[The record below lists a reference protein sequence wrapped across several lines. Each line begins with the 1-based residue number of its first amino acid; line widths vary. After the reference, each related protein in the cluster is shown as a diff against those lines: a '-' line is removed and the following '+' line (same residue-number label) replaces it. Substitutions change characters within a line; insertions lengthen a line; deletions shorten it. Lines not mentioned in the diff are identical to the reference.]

1 MDFRTHRVAGICTGL
16 VAASMVVPV
25 PYTTQSLVAYGII
38 VLSSA
43 AGSYIPDIDEP
54 SSKIG
59 KVFKPISMAIKGVA
73 GHRGIMHTPLMAG
86 LLLLLLFF
94 IQGEYIDV
102 NYKLYFDYI
111 LLGIITGFLSHLFVD
126 TLTVNGVQWL
136 WPISSKRFSIAHLHT
151 NNKGHQFLVRI
162 AFFILS
168 FLILYFYREDSIMEM
183 FALL

>member
-1 MDFRTHRVAGICTGL
+1 MDFRTHRIAGICTGL
-16 VAASMVVPV
+16 VVSSMVIPA
-25 PYTTQSLVAYGII
+25 PYTTESLVAYSII
-38 VLSSA
+38 TLASA

-59 KVFKPISMAIKGVA
+59 KVFKPISKAIKGVA
-73 GHRGIMHTPLMAG
+73 GHRGAIHTPLMAW

-94 IQGEYIDV
+94 IQGEYINV

-126 TLTVNGVQWL
+126 TLTVDGVQWL

-151 NNKGHQFLVRI
+151 NNKGHQILVRT
-162 AFFILS
+162 AFFIFS
-168 FLILYFYREDSIMEM
+168 FLILYFYRKNDIMEM